1 MSEVVRGRSRGIPPH
16 DSMTTTSPYTPAPTR
31 TRPLGVAILAVLIG
45 LYGFIVFLLGLF
57 IAIGSTVFGAFNSS
71 SPFHEFGL
79 TGLLAGVITLVI
91 GLIILGLAVGLWHL
105 RMWALVLT
113 ILFLILEVVLYGIA
127 GAFLTFG
134 FIVAILLLVY
144 LIAVNRH
151 FS

>member
-1 MSEVVRGRSRGIPPH
+1 
-16 DSMTTTSPYTPAPTR
+16 MTTTTTYTPAPTR

-45 LYGFIVFLLGLF
+45 IYGFIVFLLGLF
-57 IAIGSTVFGAFNSS
+57 IAVGSTIFGAFNNS

-79 TGLLAGVITLVI
+79 TGLIAGVVTLII

-127 GAFLTFG
+127 GAFISFG
-134 FIVAILLLVY
+134 FIVALILLIY
-144 LIAVNRH
+144 LIAVHRH
-151 FS
+151 FA